1 MWSKGK
7 VYFVGAGPGDPG
19 LITVK
24 GKQLLEE
31 ADVIVYTGSL
41 LNPDILRLAKPEA
54 ELYDSAVMSLEE
66 IIAIMVS
73 AAKKGKIVV
82 RLHDGDPSFYGAIKE
97 QMDLLDKEG
106 VDYEVVPG
114 VSSLQAAAAAL
125 KRELTLPGISQTIII
140 TRPKGRTPISNR
152 ESIIELARH
161 QATMAIF
168 LGVAYIDRIVEE
180 LKAGGYPD
188 TTPVAVVYKA
198 SWPEQRIIRGT
209 LMDISEK
216 VKEAGITSTALIL
229 VGQTLEPKNYDR
241 SKLYDASFTHGYR
254 RGKGK
259 CLSGA

>member
-1 MWSKGK
+1 
-7 VYFVGAGPGDPG
+7 
-19 LITVK
+19 
-24 GKQLLEE
+24 
-31 ADVIVYTGSL
+31 
-41 LNPDILRLAKPEA
+41 
-54 ELYDSAVMSLEE
+54 
-66 IIAIMVS
+66 
-73 AAKKGKIVV
+73 
-82 RLHDGDPSFYGAIKE
+82 
-97 QMDLLDKEG
+97 
-106 VDYEVVPG
+106 
-114 VSSLQAAAAAL
+114 
-125 KRELTLPGISQTIII
+125 TLPGISQTIII